1 MSGEYDQ
8 YLSKYYS
15 QDTARL
21 ERNAATVLDHHG
33 AHLPANKDAAILE
46 IGPGTGTLM
55 GFLRDHCGYLD
66 IRAVDVS
73 PEVVSVCNTILPDS
87 TRLVSDSAAYLESQP
102 EEFDFILM
110 LHTLEHVPKE
120 QVLPLLRAIR
130 AALKPG
136 GKLVV
141 EVPNSEHPVVGT
153 RNRYADFTHTIGF
166 TDLSLKFVLQNS
178 GFVNVSVYGCKVPRK
193 SLARTVQRAAQD
205 TVEFFLG
212 LMVRLYRPG
221 DPMVLSSILGACAT
235 K

>member
-15 QDTARL
+15 QNTARL
-21 ERNAATVLDHHG
+21 EWNAAAVLDHHG

-46 IGPGTGTLM
+46 IGPGTGALM
-55 GFLRDHCGYLD
+55 LHLRNQCGYRD
-66 IRAVDVS
+66 VRAVDIS
-73 PEVVSVCNTILPDS
+73 PEVVSVCNTALPGS
-87 TRLVSDSAAYLESQP
+87 TELVADTATYLESQP
-102 EEFDFILM
+102 EQFDLIL
-110 LHTLEHVPKE
+110 LVHTLEHVPKE
-120 QVLPLLRAIR
+120 QVLPLLRAIH

-178 GFVNVSVYGCKVPRK
+178 GFERVSVYGCKVPRK
-193 SLARTVQRAAQD
+193 SLGRVVQRGAQD

-221 DPMVLSSILGACAT
+221 DVMVLSSILGACAT